1 MVGIRVT
8 VALGS
13 RLRGNDVEEAQGR
26 RVMQRSTF
34 AGTTWGRRKDDE
46 LCKGLLSRERQEW
59 PWGRRERARRLLATL
74 VGIRVTVALG
84 SRLRGNDVGEAQG
97 RRVMQRSPF
106 AGTTGVAVETA
117 GTGEEVVGDLGW
129 YPSDGCAGFPPSR
142 ERRGGGARTTSY
154 ATVYLRGNDVGEAQ
168 GRRVMQRSP
177 FAGTTGVAVG
187 TAGTGEEVVGHLGW
201 YPSDGCAGF
210 PPSRQRRGGG
220 ARTTSYATVYLPG
233 NDVGEAQGRRVM
245 QRSPF
250 AGTTGVAV
258 ETAGT
263 GEEVVG
269 DLGWYPSDG
278 CAGFPPSRER
288 RGGGARTTSYA
299 TVYLRGND
307 VEEAQGRRVMQ
318 RSTFAGTT
326 GVAVETA
333 GTGEEIVGD
342 LGWYASDGCARF
354 PPSRERR
361 GGGARTT
368 SYAKV
373 YLRGNDR
380 SGRGDGGNGRGDC
393 WRPWL
398 VSE

>member
-1 MVGIRVT
+1 MQQSTFPGTTWGRRKDDELCKGLHSRELQEWPWGRRERARRLLATLVGMRVT

-34 AGTTWGRRKDDE
+34 AGTTWGRREDDE
-46 LCKGLLSRERQEW
+46 LCKGLPSRERQEW

-84 SRLRGNDVGEAQG
+84 SRLPGNDVEEAQGRRVMQRSTFAGTTWGRRKGHELCRGLASRERREWPWGRRERARRLLATLVGIRVTVALGSRLPGNDVGEAQG
-97 RRVMQRSPF
+97 RRVMQRSTF
-106 AGTTGVAVETA
+106 AGTTGVAVGTA

-187 TAGTGEEVVGHLGW
+187 TAG
-201 YPSDGCAGF
+201 A
-210 PPSRQRRGGG
+210 
-220 ARTTSYATVYLPG
+220 
-233 NDVGEAQGRRVM
+233 
-245 QRSPF
+245 
-250 AGTTGVAV
+250 
-258 ETAGT
+258 

-269 DLGWYPSDG
+269 D
-278 CAGFPPSRER
+278 F
-288 RGGGARTTSYA
+288 
-299 TVYLRGND
+299 
-307 VEEAQGRRVMQ
+307 
-318 RSTFAGTT
+318 
-326 GVAVETA
+326 
-333 GTGEEIVGD
+333 
-342 LGWYASDGCARF
+342 GWYASDGCAGF

-373 YLRGNDR
+373 YLRGNDMGEAPER
-380 SGRGDGGNGRGDC
+380 RVGVDLRLPPVLRDYCASDLPPDFVSVA
-393 WRPWL
+393 RPVL
-398 VSE
+398 VIP